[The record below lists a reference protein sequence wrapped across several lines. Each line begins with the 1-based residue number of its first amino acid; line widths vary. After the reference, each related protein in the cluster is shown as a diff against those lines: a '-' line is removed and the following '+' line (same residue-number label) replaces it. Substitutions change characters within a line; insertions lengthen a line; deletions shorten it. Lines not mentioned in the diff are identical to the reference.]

1 MPLRIATEEQRRRRA
16 VFSATLRAAV
26 FWVPAGV
33 ARSTSIRPIQ
43 ALRSRLGRRP
53 NPKRRASCYFRDS
66 TLVTP
71 TRTIQTCELVGKRF
85 RFLCQN
91 LGPRYP

>member
-26 FWVPAGV
+26 FWVPVGV
-33 ARSTSIRPIQ
+33 VSEPIQ

-66 TLVTP
+66 TLEISE
-71 TRTIQTCELVGKRF
+71 R
-85 RFLCQN
+85 N
-91 LGPRYP
+91 